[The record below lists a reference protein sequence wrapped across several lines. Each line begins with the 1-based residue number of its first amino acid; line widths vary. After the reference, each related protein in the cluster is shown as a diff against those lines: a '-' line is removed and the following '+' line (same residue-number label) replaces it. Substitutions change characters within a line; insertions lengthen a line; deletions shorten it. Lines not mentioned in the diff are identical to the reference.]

1 MCEFIEKVLDI
12 LDISTVPKK
21 TQKLNTDVA
30 NVKEELKKQITML
43 PLKSVES
50 LVSKVYESRLK
61 TRK

>member
-30 NVKEELKKQITML
+30 NVKEELKK
-43 PLKSVES
+43 
-50 LVSKVYESRLK
+50 
-61 TRK
+61 